1 MYKFLSLFFFF
12 FATSETKCS
21 TFFFCHVNLYIYI
34 ILSYIVDGR
43 LEFIIYIFVLVLV
56 FFLVLRKK
64 YEAWLILGV
73 AKWMQ
78 FYWFETIESF
88 GTKIEIKT
96 NLSFFFCQASELS
109 GEVAGACTIHT
120 IVWTRSWHYGGAC
133 KILYDPMMAFIGDVE
148 CRTCAASRRS
158 FTL

>member
-1 MYKFLSLFFFF
+1 MFNLFFLSRKL
-12 FATSETKCS
+12 
-21 TFFFCHVNLYIYI
+21 LYIYI
-34 ILSYIVDGR
+34 Y
-43 LEFIIYIFVLVLV
+43 IYIYHPFIYCWWTIGVYYLYFCIGFGF

-78 FYWFETIESF
+78 FYWFETIESL

-96 NLSFFFCQASELS
+96 NLSLFFCQTSELS

-120 IVWTRSWHYGGAC
+120 IMWTRSWHYGGAC

>member
-1 MYKFLSLFFFF
+1 MFNLFFLSRKL
-12 FATSETKCS
+12 
-21 TFFFCHVNLYIYI
+21 LYIYI
-34 ILSYIVDGR
+34 SSFHILLMDDWS
-43 LEFIIYIFVLVLV
+43 LLFIFLYWFWF

-78 FYWFETIESF
+78 FYWFETIESL

-96 NLSFFFCQASELS
+96 NLSLFFCQTSELS

>member
-1 MYKFLSLFFFF
+1 MDDWSLLFIFLYWFWF
-12 FATSETKCS
+12 
-21 TFFFCHVNLYIYI
+21 
-34 ILSYIVDGR
+34 
-43 LEFIIYIFVLVLV
+43 

-158 FTL
+158 FTLQENVMVYLENMERQGIFVSYH